1 MSDLPPEHL
10 IGPSIHQVTLIDP
23 VTRTKFTFQIVG
35 YHDFPAPVQRRMG
48 FLHDIMIEPMSEAEI
63 AEYFGLQIDAPAVK
77 GDGALGDPL
86 TPEQADK
93 VRRDINEAALREVER
108 AKDEEEAEAAA
119 AKSLIKIRE
128 ELVKAQEE
136 KEDK

>member
-35 YHDFPAPVQRRMG
+35 YHDYPAPVQRRMG
-48 FLHDIMIEPMSEAEI
+48 FLHDIIIEPMSEAEI
-63 AEYFGLQIDAPAVK
+63 AEYFGLQLDAPAVK

-86 TPEQADK
+86 TPDQADR
-93 VRRDINEAALREVER
+93 VRRDMAEAARREAERVE
-108 AKDEEEAEAAA
+108 DEVEAEAAA
-119 AKSLIKIRE
+119 SKRLALMRE
-128 ELVKAQEE
+128 ELVKAKKEE
-136 KEDK
+136 DNK